1 MPYKNIEITPAQYKP
16 TLTYKKSQSYIG
28 YSSVASDAT
37 NNVRLYDFDLIK
49 QDLLNQFNTR
59 LGERVMNPTFGTIIW
74 SLIYEPFTDDIK
86 QAIANDI
93 NRICNNDPRVVPIQL
108 DTTEQ
113 EYGILLEITLQYI
126 GTNQTTSMSLSF
138 DRELGLLSQ

>member
-1 MPYKNIEITPAQYKP
+1 MPYKNIEINPVRFKP
-16 TLTYKKSQSYIG
+16 TLTYKQSQFYIG
-28 YSSVASDAT
+28 YSSVNADIT
-37 NNVRLYDFDLIK
+37 NNVKLYDFDLIK

-74 SLIYEPFTDDIK
+74 SLIYEPFTDNVK
-86 QAIANDI
+86 QAIADDI

-108 DTTEQ
+108 DTIEQ

-126 GTNQTTSMSLSF
+126 GTDQTASMSLSF

>member
-1 MPYKNIEITPAQYKP
+1 MPYKNIEINPVQFKP
-16 TLTYKKSQSYIG
+16 TLTYKQSQFYFG
-28 YSSVASDAT
+28 YSSVNTDVT

-74 SLIYEPFTDDIK
+74 SLIYEPFTDSVK
-86 QAIANDI
+86 QAIADDI

-108 DTTEQ
+108 DTVEQ

-126 GTNQTTSMSLSF
+126 GTDQTASMSLSF

>member
-1 MPYKNIEITPAQYKP
+1 M
-16 TLTYKKSQSYIG
+16 TYKQSQFYIG
-28 YSSVASDAT
+28 YSSVAAGST
-37 NNVRLYDFDLIK
+37 NNIRLYDFDIIK

-74 SLIYEPFTDDIK
+74 SLIFEPFTDDVK
-86 QAIANDI
+86 QAIADDI
-93 NRICNNDPRVVPIQL
+93 NRICNNDPRVIPIQL
-108 DTTEQ
+108 TTTEQ

-126 GTNQTTSMSLSF
+126 GTDQTSSMSLSF